1 MMTVERWMRRMP
13 VIITP
18 ETRVAEAL
26 RLCRDHGIRRL
37 PVVKNGRV
45 VGVVRETNL
54 LRLTPSEA
62 TTLDRHEL
70 MTVLERITVAR
81 IITPAVSVS
90 PETSLAEAA
99 RRLSD
104 GAEELLVVAEAALCG
119 ILTRGDCLRAFLTET
134 LGQVA

>member
-1 MMTVERWMRRMP
+1 MTV
-13 VIITP
+13 TP
-18 ETRVAEAL
+18 ETGVAEAL

-45 VGVVRETNL
+45 VGVVRETDL

-81 IITPAVSVS
+81 IVTPAVMVS
-90 PETSLAEAA
+90 PEISLAEAA

>member
-1 MMTVERWMRRMP
+1 MTVDAWMKGSP
-13 VIITP
+13 VTVTP

-37 PVVKNGRV
+37 PVLKNGRV
-45 VGVVRETNL
+45 VGVVREADL

-70 MTVLERITVAR
+70 MYLLDRITVAR
-81 IITPAVSVS
+81 IVTPAVTVS
-90 PETSLAEAA
+90 PEFSLAEAA
-99 RRLSD
+99 RRLGD
-104 GAEELLVVAEAALCG
+104 GAKELLVVAEGTLCG
-119 ILTRGDCLRAFLTET
+119 ILTRGDCLRALLTET